1 MIQIDLP
8 TLVKRLNLFSRQA
21 LEMAASECMS
31 QQAAEITVSH
41 VLIQMLAMPRSDLR
55 VITRQGDIG
64 MEELRQALTV
74 ENYTTARSADSYP
87 AFSPMLVEWLK
98 EGWLLASA
106 EMQHSELRGGVLLL
120 ALLHSPLR
128 YIPPAAAQLL
138 TGINRDRLQQ
148 DFVQWTQ
155 ESAESVVPDADCK
168 GAGALTD
175 VADSLLAR
183 YAKNMTED
191 ARNDRLD
198 PVLCRD
204 HEIDLMIDILCRR
217 RKNNPVVVGEA
228 GVGKSALIE
237 GLALRIVAGQV
248 PDKLKNTDIM
258 TLDLGALQA
267 GASVKGEF
275 EKRFKGLMAEVI
287 SSPVPVIL
295 FIDEAHTLI
304 GAGNQQGGLDISN
317 LLKPA
322 LARGELKTIAAT
334 TWSEYKKYFE
344 KDAAL
349 SRRFQLVKVSEPNA
363 AEATI
368 ILRGLSAVYEQS
380 HGVLIDDDAL
390 QAAATLSER
399 YLSGRQLPDKA
410 IDVLDTACAR
420 VAINLSSPPKQI
432 SALTTLSHQQEAE
445 IRQLERELRIGLRT
459 NTSRMTEVL
468 VQYDETLTALDE
480 LEAAWHQQQTLVQE
494 IIALRQQLLGMAE
507 DDAASLPHVDAVE
520 DTPPESEQDNTGAKL
535 ADEAGS
541 EQPEETAETVS
552 PVQRLAQLTAELDA
566 LHNDRLLVSPHVDKK
581 QIAAVIAEWTG
592 VPLNRLSQNEMS
604 VITDLPVWLGDT
616 IKGQDLAIASL
627 HKHLLTARADLR
639 RPGRPLGAFLLAGPS
654 GVGKTETVLQ
664 LAELLYGGRQYLT
677 TINMSEFQEKHTVS
691 RLIGSP
697 PGYVGYGEGG
707 VLTEA
712 IRQKPYSVVLL
723 DEVEKAHPD
732 VLNLF
737 YQAFDK
743 GEMADGEGRLID
755 CKNIVFFLTSNLGY
769 QVIVEHADDP
779 ETMQE
784 VLYPVLADFFKP
796 ALLARMEVVPY
807 QSLKTRALGV
817 LPADLNLR
825 DQVGPTF
832 DQVFTSAD
840 DNKLVVPQFL
850 TRYGLQSYFVKQRDE
865 LVELTAMDSWVLNL
879 TRSVKYS
886 DADRAEIQRQLTE
899 QYISDYTATWRAG
912 MDNLNIRNFESIG
925 QLTGALEQV
934 ISGDLPLQRA
944 LTVLRDNTQPGVF
957 SEKLSAKER
966 EEALAEPDYQLLT
979 RLGHEFAPE
988 NSTLAV
994 QKDKESTM
1002 QAVYQQL
1009 TELHRYLLA
1018 IQNAPVPGKSALKAV
1033 QLRLDQNSSDPIFA
1047 TRQMAKTL
1055 PAPLNRW
1062 VGRLA
1067 DQAWHV
1073 VMVEAVH
1080 YMEVDWRDSVVKPFN
1095 EQLANNYP
1103 FNPRSAQDASLDAFE
1118 RFFKPDGILDTFY
1131 QQNLKLFID
1140 NDLSLE
1146 DGDNSVIIRED
1157 IIAQLKT
1164 AQKIRDIFFSKQNGL
1179 GTSFAVE
1186 TVSLSGNKRRSVLNL
1201 DGQLVDYSQGRNYT
1215 AHLVWPNNMREGNES
1230 KLTLVGAN
1238 GGAPRSISFSGP
1250 WAQFRLFG
1258 AGQLTGVQDGNF
1270 TVRFSVDG
1278 GAMTYR
1284 VHIRCSSNCYRLTT
1298 PLRAQQRCGWPHL
1311 NSKTMSAGCNNFLI
1325 PPRYSR
1331 WKPGCR

>member
-8 TLVKRLNLFSRQA
+8 PLVKRLNLFSRQA

-128 YIPPAAAQLL
+128 YIPPAAARLL

-155 ESAESVVPDADCK
+155 ESAESVVPDADGK
-168 GAGALTD
+168 GAGTMTD
-175 VADSLLAR
+175 ASDTLLAR
-183 YAKNMTED
+183 YAKNMTAD
-191 ARNDRLD
+191 ARNGRLD

-368 ILRGLSAVYEQS
+368 ILRGLSAVYERS

-459 NTSRMTEVL
+459 DTSRMTEVL

-480 LEAAWHQQQTLVQE
+480 LEAAWHQQQTLVRE
-494 IIALRQQLLGMAE
+494 IIALRQQLLGVAE
-507 DDAASLPHVDAVE
+507 DDAAPLPDADTVE
-520 DTPPESEQDNTGAKL
+520 DTQPESESEQDNTGAVP
-535 ADEAGS
+535 ADEADR

-604 VITDLPVWLGDT
+604 VITDLTKWLGDT

-743 GEMADGEGRLID
+743 GEMADGEGRL
-755 CKNIVFFLTSNLGY
+755 
-769 QVIVEHADDP
+769 
-779 ETMQE
+779 
-784 VLYPVLADFFKP
+784 
-796 ALLARMEVVPY
+796 
-807 QSLKTRALGV
+807 
-817 LPADLNLR
+817 
-825 DQVGPTF
+825 
-832 DQVFTSAD
+832 
-840 DNKLVVPQFL
+840 
-850 TRYGLQSYFVKQRDE
+850 
-865 LVELTAMDSWVLNL
+865 
-879 TRSVKYS
+879 
-886 DADRAEIQRQLTE
+886 TE

-934 ISGDLPLQRA
+934 ISGDQPLQRA

-1062 VGRLA
+1062 VGRLT

-1146 DGDNSVIIRED
+1146 DGDNNVIIRED
-1157 IIAQLKT
+1157 IIAQLET

-1230 KLTLVGAN
+1230 KLTLIGTSGN
-1238 GGAPRSISFSGP
+1238 APRSISFSGP

-1284 VHIRCSSNCYRLTT
+1284 VHTDTEDNPFSGGLFSQFGLSDTLY
-1298 PLRAQQRCGWPHL
+1298 
-1311 NSKTMSAGCNNFLI
+1311 
-1325 PPRYSR
+1325 
-1331 WKPGCR
+1331 

>member
-1 MIQIDLP
+1 MIQIDLA
-8 TLVKRLNLFSRQA
+8 TLVKRLNPFAKQA

-31 QQAAEITVSH
+31 QQASEITVAH
-41 VLIQMLAMPRSDLR
+41 VLLQMLAIPRNDVR
-55 VITRQGDIG
+55 VIAERTGISAED
-64 MEELRQALTV
+64 LRQALTV
-74 ENYTTARSADSYP
+74 ESYPGGRSAEGYP
-87 AFSPMLVEWLK
+87 SFSPMLIEWLK
-98 EGWLLASA
+98 ESWLLASA
-106 EMQHSELRGGVLLL
+106 QMQHSELRSGVLLL
-120 ALLHSPLR
+120 TLLHSPLR
-128 YIPPAAAQLL
+128 YIPPAAARLL
-138 TGINRDRLQQ
+138 TAINRDQLQQ
-148 DFVQWTQ
+148 DFAAWTK
-155 ESAESVVPDADCK
+155 ESAESVNQVGGQAP
-168 GAGALTD
+168 GTPETG
-175 VADSLLAR
+175 DSGLAR

-191 ARNDRLD
+191 ARNGKLD

-237 GLALRIVAGQV
+237 GLALRIVSGQV

-304 GAGNQQGGLDISN
+304 GAGNQAGGLDVSG

-459 NTSRMTEVL
+459 DTSRMTEVL
-468 VQYDETLTALDE
+468 EQYDETLSALDE
-480 LEAAWHQQQTLVQE
+480 LEVAWQQQQTLVQE
-494 IIALRQQLLGMAE
+494 IIALRQQLLGAAE
-507 DDAASLPHVDAVE
+507 DTDAVV
-520 DTPPESEQDNTGAKL
+520 
-535 ADEAGS
+535 
-541 EQPEETAETVS
+541 EEVTETVS

-604 VITDLPVWLGDT
+604 VITDLPKWLGDT

-784 VLYPVLADFFKP
+784 ALYPVLADFFKP

-807 QSLKTRALGV
+807 LPLSKETLATIIAGKLARLDNVLRSRFGADVIIGPEVTDEIMSRVTRAENGARMLESVIDGDM
-817 LPADLNLR
+817 LPPLSLLLLQKMAANTAIARIRLSAAD
-825 DQVGPTF
+825 GA
-832 DQVFTSAD
+832 FTAD
-840 DNKLVVPQFL
+840 VEDALPDDAVTPQ
-850 TRYGLQSYFVKQRDE
+850 TEDE
-865 LVELTAMDSWVLNL
+865 
-879 TRSVKYS
+879 
-886 DADRAEIQRQLTE
+886 
-899 QYISDYTATWRAG
+899 
-912 MDNLNIRNFESIG
+912 
-925 QLTGALEQV
+925 
-934 ISGDLPLQRA
+934 
-944 LTVLRDNTQPGVF
+944 TVL
-957 SEKLSAKER
+957 
-966 EEALAEPDYQLLT
+966 
-979 RLGHEFAPE
+979 
-988 NSTLAV
+988 
-994 QKDKESTM
+994 
-1002 QAVYQQL
+1002 
-1009 TELHRYLLA
+1009 
-1018 IQNAPVPGKSALKAV
+1018 
-1033 QLRLDQNSSDPIFA
+1033 
-1047 TRQMAKTL
+1047 
-1055 PAPLNRW
+1055 
-1062 VGRLA
+1062 
-1067 DQAWHV
+1067 
-1073 VMVEAVH
+1073 
-1080 YMEVDWRDSVVKPFN
+1080 
-1095 EQLANNYP
+1095 
-1103 FNPRSAQDASLDAFE
+1103 
-1118 RFFKPDGILDTFY
+1118 
-1131 QQNLKLFID
+1131 
-1140 NDLSLE
+1140 
-1146 DGDNSVIIRED
+1146 
-1157 IIAQLKT
+1157 
-1164 AQKIRDIFFSKQNGL
+1164 
-1179 GTSFAVE
+1179 
-1186 TVSLSGNKRRSVLNL
+1186 
-1201 DGQLVDYSQGRNYT
+1201 
-1215 AHLVWPNNMREGNES
+1215 
-1230 KLTLVGAN
+1230 
-1238 GGAPRSISFSGP
+1238 
-1250 WAQFRLFG
+1250 
-1258 AGQLTGVQDGNF
+1258 
-1270 TVRFSVDG
+1270 
-1278 GAMTYR
+1278 
-1284 VHIRCSSNCYRLTT
+1284 
-1298 PLRAQQRCGWPHL
+1298 
-1311 NSKTMSAGCNNFLI
+1311 
-1325 PPRYSR
+1325 
-1331 WKPGCR
+1331 